1 LLEIEMRK
9 SLIIA
14 FGLALL
20 CPLASMRPTLA
31 TNYNVPKACMADYR
45 NCLHDVSDESF
56 CVDYLT
62 SCNEFNRER
71 GFRDPSD
78 SSSNDNGDRPKK
90 KDGDQGGGSAK
101 GGGSRPKPGAHRT
114 ADGGTI
120 MVTPEGKEWVWNGK
134 TTTVVLYSRSN
145 SAVYIT
151 VMQGDPDVSLRKV
164 VNGRS
169 YNVADPAYAAAIA
182 AEQAK
187 AGGSKG
193 GAKGGPKVGYHPP
206 ASLAAGGGVA
216 TFNAP
221 AQPTPVAGAGA
232 VGTGAGTNASAQKTL
247 APKRQN
253 AVGNVLGGTGILGTD
268 RPKLHA
274 N

>member
-1 LLEIEMRK
+1 MRK

-14 FGLALL
+14 CGAASIGVLNQFAVAE
-20 CPLASMRPTLA
+20 PLGMT
-31 TNYNVPKACMADYR
+31 
-45 NCLHDVSDESF
+45 
-56 CVDYLT
+56 
-62 SCNEFNRER
+62 
-71 GFRDPSD
+71 GPSD
-78 SSSNDNGDRPKK
+78 CVAAYDRCTANGGTNVYLRLCLSAAYLCTERNRKLGYDLEGVSQVGGNAGA
-90 KDGDQGGGSAK
+90 KDGTKDGGK

-151 VMQGDPDVSLRKV
+151 VMQGDPDVSLRKT

-169 YNVADPAYAAAIA
+169 YNVADPAYDAAIK

-193 GAKGGPKVGYHPP
+193 GSKGGTKVGYHPP
-206 ASLAAGGGVA
+206 TGLAAGGAAA

-221 AQPTPVAGAGA
+221 AQPVPVAGAGA
-232 VGTGAGTNASAQKTL
+232 VGAGAGAGMNANANAQKTP
-247 APKRQN
+247 APQKKN
-253 AVGNVLGGTGILGTD
+253 AVGNVLGTTGILGTD
-268 RPKLHA
+268 RPRLHA

>member
-1 LLEIEMRK
+1 MW
-9 SLIIA
+9 
-14 FGLALL
+14 
-20 CPLASMRPTLA
+20 
-31 TNYNVPKACMADYR
+31 
-45 NCLHDVSDESF
+45 
-56 CVDYLT
+56 DYLT

-71 GFRDPSD
+71 GYRDPSD

-90 KDGDQGGGSAK
+90 KDGDQGGGNAK

-134 TTTVVLYSRSN
+134 TTTVVLDSRSN

-151 VMQGDPDVSLRKV
+151 VMQGDPDVSLRKT

-193 GAKGGPKVGYHPP
+193 GAKGGPKVGYRPP
-206 ASLAAGGGVA
+206 TGLAAGGGVA

-221 AQPTPVAGAGA
+221 AQPTPVAGSGA
-232 VGTGAGTNASAQKTL
+232 VGTGAGTNRTPARK
-247 APKRQN
+247 KRCAEKKN
-253 AVGNVLGGTGILGTD
+253 AVGNVLGGTGISRRRPAEATRELIERTSVSSD
-268 RPKLHA
+268 RMTRQNYFPPRACGRPDNKPFNSGSCA
-274 N
+274 RM